1 MFFGGDRPFTVACV
15 WGEWLELAQLE
26 PLFQQTQAA
35 GVSQGDGHSIE
46 RLENAQF
53 MAQNF
58 RAVASRTAVHL
69 AENGQ
74 RHEELFLQNGG
85 RVDAMG

>member
-58 RAVASRTAVHL
+58 RAVASWTTIHL
-69 AENGQ
+69 AKDDEQ
-74 RHEELFLQNGG
+74 HEELFLKNGG
-85 RVDAMG
+85 RLDAMG